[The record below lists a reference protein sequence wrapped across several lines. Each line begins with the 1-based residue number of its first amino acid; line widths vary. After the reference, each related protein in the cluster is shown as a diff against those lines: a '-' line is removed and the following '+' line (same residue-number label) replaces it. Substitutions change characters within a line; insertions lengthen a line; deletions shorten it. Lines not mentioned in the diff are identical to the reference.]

1 MLRQKIIE
9 DMKKAIARGTFNPGQ
24 RLVEAQL
31 CNRYK
36 AGRSVIREALRHL
49 EQDGFVR
56 IIPNSG
62 AIVTELSQKDAEQI
76 YDLMGTLEG
85 LAMQVATPIMN
96 QKEVAKLEKLVEKME
111 ATNNPFRF
119 FQYNFEFHT
128 YMDQL
133 SGNDRL
139 IKFME
144 NLRAQAH
151 RISLRSFYNP
161 GQIRVSLIEHRKI
174 LEAIK
179 EMDPVKVENL
189 IRDHYLQS
197 KNRLIK
203 YMNRSL

>member
-24 RLVEAQL
+24 RLIEAQL

-49 EQDGFVR
+49 EQEGFVK

-62 AIVTELSQKDAEQI
+62 AIVTELSQKDVEQI
-76 YDLMGTLEG
+76 YDLMGALEG
-85 LAMQVATPIMN
+85 LAMRVATPIMN
-96 QKEVAKLEKLVEKME
+96 QKEVAKLEKIVKNME

-139 IKFME
+139 IKLMK

-161 GQIRVSLIEHRKI
+161 GQIRASLIEHRKI

-197 KNRLIK
+197 KNRLMK